1 VLVLGIMARTGREL
15 AIAQSPQLPAQGLL
29 RDREAELLPEP
40 LDQIDQAPAHH
51 AVDRRNRSLFDDGLQ
66 GRPLGLVQD
75 RSSTRGL
82 AVDQPGRTLGVEA
95 QHPVTHAL
103 QGDATTAGRLRPRLA
118 VVDHGQSQKAADLVG
133 IARLFG
139 QRAQSRR
146 VEIGAKGNRGSHDH
160 PRTDLAATESHP
172 CTEDHPGP

>member
-1 VLVLGIMARTGREL
+1 MLVLGIMARTGREL
-15 AIAQSPQLPAQGLL
+15 AVAQRPQFARQRLL
-29 RDREAELLPEP
+29 GDRDAELLPDP
-40 LDQIDQAPAHH
+40 LDEVDQTPAHH
-51 AVDRRNRSLFDDGLQ
+51 PVDGRNGSWLDDGLQ
-66 GRPLGLVQD
+66 SRPLGLVQD
-75 RSSTRGL
+75 RSSARGL
-82 AVDQPGRTLGVEA
+82 TVDQPGRALGVEA

-103 QGDATTAGRLRPRLA
+103 QGYATTAGRLRPRLA
-118 VVDHGQSQKAADLVG
+118 VVECGQSQKAADLVG

>member
-1 VLVLGIMARTGREL
+1 M
-15 AIAQSPQLPAQGLL
+15 
-29 RDREAELLPEP
+29 
-40 LDQIDQAPAHH
+40 
-51 AVDRRNRSLFDDGLQ
+51 FDDGLQ

-75 RSSTRGL
+75 RSSARGL
-82 AVDQPGRTLGVEA
+82 AVDQPGRALGVEA

-103 QGDATTAGRLRPRLA
+103 QGPAADPRRLRPKLPLIDR
-118 VVDHGQSQKAADLVG
+118 GQSQKAADLVG

-139 QRAQSRR
+139 QRAQSRG
-146 VEIGAKGNRGSHDH
+146 VEIGAKRNRGSHGS